1 MGFVNRVVPALEL
14 EQQTSKLAEE
24 IAAMPAAPVAITKE
38 HVNAVSRA
46 IPSNTSYADGDVLLS
61 AVASPRQ
68 RKGAQ
73 CLHRAASGTQRQ
85 RLRKRFDDH
94 EQF

>member
-61 AVASPRQ
+61 AVASPDSVKARSAYIERRLE
-68 RKGAQ
+68 RKDRG
-73 CLHRAASGTQRQ
+73 
-85 RLRKRFDDH
+85 
-94 EQF
+94 